1 MFPFTI
7 KFQREIKQ
15 QIDSKDINDSFDD
28 IIEMLQDRKADFF
41 TKEQNKLRFENR
53 FSKLISN
60 INLMGATDGGY
71 IEILRNDNLT
81 KIVYQVNLTRIIVIG
96 TIFSIIVFFTTLG
109 DFGINGGLIAF
120 VGFVGLNW
128 LITAIRH
135 FALSFTIADLIK
147 MIRVEINP
155 SIKIPI

>member
-7 KFQREIKQ
+7 KFQRKIKL
-15 QIDSKDINDSFDD
+15 QIDSKDINDCFDD
-28 IIEMLQDRKADFF
+28 IIEMLRERKADFF

-53 FSKLISN
+53 FFKFVSN

-71 IEILRNDNLT
+71 IEILPNDIST
-81 KIVYQVNLTRIIVIG
+81 KIIYRVNLTRIIVVG
-96 TIFSIIVFFTTLG
+96 SVFSIIAFFLTIN
-109 DFGINGGLIAF
+109 DIGINGGLVAF
-120 VGFVGLNW
+120 SGFVGLNW

-147 MIRVEINP
+147 D
-155 SIKIPI
+155 KIIGNER